1 MEQFN
6 QQQQGGQQ
14 AFPLTNQ
21 QEKQLIAILGVQ
33 GLSYQNYSVLELK
46 IVLQIIKHAQK
57 AILGYVIPYQVTSQ
71 TFNGFTA
78 EQRAADHTDV
88 IMKLSEFPYGA
99 HHYPQLRDAIKRI
112 ESQPILLPFKLEKQT
127 LYRKFAC
134 LFKSEIYQD
143 RHKNWMVKFR
153 FDNNVIRFFYSF
165 DKGVSRI
172 DLNAINQCRSASSIK
187 LYIIMNCWGAKGFT
201 ICKTAHIQQLMHGRE
216 DYYKTW
222 SALDNKCLTFACKD
236 LKRLY
241 QNHIID
247 QYLTYKPFFLE
258 EGKKEKH
265 HLPEHITFTLHDRR
279 TSGET
284 AEGAEVSSELRGQRS
299 KLKLRLQ
306 CNYDVSEKKADQLS
320 GYLRLDMIGD
330 LEDFFLRKD
339 YYIANCRRSNKKMNM
354 GGYMTT
360 AMIGFF
366 GRQRAVIS
374 WDGLSVASPSG
385 TSCSV

>member
-6 QQQQGGQQ
+6 QQHPDGQQ
-14 AFPLTNQ
+14 AFPQTNQ

-187 LYIIMNCWGAKGFT
+187 LYIILKSATYRVSWEFT
-201 ICKTAHIQQLMHGRE
+201 CKTTKILLLYIFLGHNRNVVNTKFPYPI
-216 DYYKTW
+216 
-222 SALDNKCLTFACKD
+222 
-236 LKRLY
+236 KRLEV
-241 QNHIID
+241 I
-247 QYLTYKPFFLE
+247 
-258 EGKKEKH
+258 
-265 HLPEHITFTLHDRR
+265 RR
-279 TSGET
+279 
-284 AEGAEVSSELRGQRS
+284 
-299 KLKLRLQ
+299 
-306 CNYDVSEKKADQLS
+306 
-320 GYLRLDMIGD
+320 
-330 LEDFFLRKD
+330 F
-339 YYIANCRRSNKKMNM
+339 NKKSIAFN
-354 GGYMTT
+354 
-360 AMIGFF
+360 
-366 GRQRAVIS
+366 QS
-374 WDGLSVASPSG
+374 LS
-385 TSCSV
+385 

>member
-222 SALDNKCLTFACKD
+222 SELDRKCLTFACKD

-241 QNHIID
+241 NP
-247 QYLTYKPFFLE
+247 L
-258 EGKKEKH
+258 
-265 HLPEHITFTLHDRR
+265 DR
-279 TSGET
+279 
-284 AEGAEVSSELRGQRS
+284 
-299 KLKLRLQ
+299 K
-306 CNYDVSEKKADQLS
+306 
-320 GYLRLDMIGD
+320 
-330 LEDFFLRKD
+330 
-339 YYIANCRRSNKKMNM
+339 
-354 GGYMTT
+354 
-360 AMIGFF
+360 
-366 GRQRAVIS
+366 
-374 WDGLSVASPSG
+374 SV
-385 TSCSV
+385 V

>member
-6 QQQQGGQQ
+6 QQHPGGQQ
-14 AFPLTNQ
+14 AFPQTNQ

-165 DKGVSRI
+165 DKGVSRYRP
-172 DLNAINQCRSASSIK
+172 QCHQPMPQRIEHQVISHHE
-187 LYIIMNCWGAKGFT
+187 LLGCKG
-201 ICKTAHIQQLMHGRE
+201 I
-216 DYYKTW
+216 
-222 SALDNKCLTFACKD
+222 
-236 LKRLY
+236 
-241 QNHIID
+241 
-247 QYLTYKPFFLE
+247 
-258 EGKKEKH
+258 H
-265 HLPEHITFTLHDRR
+265 HLQNGAYPATDAWQGRLLQDLVGTGQQMSDFCLQRPQAPLPEPHHRP
-279 TSGET
+279 
-284 AEGAEVSSELRGQRS
+284 VS
-299 KLKLRLQ
+299 
-306 CNYDVSEKKADQLS
+306 
-320 GYLRLDMIGD
+320 YL
-330 LEDFFLRKD
+330 
-339 YYIANCRRSNKKMNM
+339 
-354 GGYMTT
+354 
-360 AMIGFF
+360 
-366 GRQRAVIS
+366 
-374 WDGLSVASPSG
+374 
-385 TSCSV
+385 